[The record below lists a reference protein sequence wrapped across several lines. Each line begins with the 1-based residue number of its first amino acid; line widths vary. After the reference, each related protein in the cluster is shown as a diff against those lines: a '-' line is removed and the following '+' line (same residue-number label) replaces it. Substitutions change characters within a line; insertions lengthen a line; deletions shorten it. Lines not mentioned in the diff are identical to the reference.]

1 MAQPDST
8 AGDTEKWDELRAKL
22 LQRLDSEFAETAA
35 YTGLSEM
42 PPAVRHAI
50 ASVDRHLFV
59 PETEQEYAYKNRPL
73 PIGSNQTISQ
83 PFIVAIMTALLEP
96 QPDHVVL
103 EIGTGSGYQA
113 AVLSHLVAR
122 IYSVERIKELADC
135 AKERL
140 HRLGYD
146 NVEVRCAD
154 GTLGWPE
161 HGPYDGIIV
170 TAGASKMPQA
180 LRNQLKAGARL
191 VIPVS
196 SGWLGQNLKVL
207 TKRPDG
213 SFEERSTLPVA
224 FVPLI
229 SDSCCG
235 RVIGIPAPRG
245 HPV

>member
-1 MAQPDST
+1 MAQSDST
-8 AGDTEKWDELRAKL
+8 AIDNEKWDELRSSL
-22 LQRLDSEFAETAA
+22 LKRLDSEFAETAV
-35 YTGLSEM
+35 YTGLPEM
-42 PPAVRHAI
+42 PPAVRYAI

-59 PETEQEYAYKNRPL
+59 PETEQAYAYENRPL
-73 PIGSNQTISQ
+73 PIGSSQTISQ
-83 PFIVAIMTALLEP
+83 PYIVAIMTALLEP

-122 IYSVERIKELADC
+122 IYSIERIKELADC
-135 AKERL
+135 SRERM
-140 HRLGYD
+140 HRLGCD

-154 GTLGWPE
+154 GALGWPE

-170 TAGASKMPQA
+170 TAGASEMPQA
-180 LRNQLKAGARL
+180 LLSQLKAGARL

-196 SGWLGQNLKVL
+196 SGRLGQVLKVL

-213 SFEERSTLPVA
+213 NFEERSSLPVA

-229 SDSCCG
+229 SN
-235 RVIGIPAPRG
+235 
-245 HPV
+245 